1 MIVYHG
7 SIIELPLPDVLHS
20 QKYLDFGKG
29 FYTTTYCEQ
38 AMDVYY
44 RSDLAVQI
52 QDGKYGIDNV
62 DYKYLAED
70 LIENE
75 PSLFQ

>member
-1 MIVYHG
+1 MTDRQALTSFYRQNLEG
-7 SIIELPLPDVLHS
+7 DIIRYISDA
-20 QKYLDFGKG
+20 KG
-29 FYTTTYCEQ
+29 LSLEQ
-38 AMDVYY
+38 AMDAYY

-52 QDGKYGIDNV
+52 HDGKYGIDNM
-62 DYKYLAED
+62 DYKYLAEN

>member
-1 MIVYHG
+1 MTDRQALTSFYRQNLEG
-7 SIIELPLPDVLHS
+7 DIIRYISYAKELPL
-20 QKYLDFGKG
+20 
-29 FYTTTYCEQ
+29 EQ

-52 QDGKYGIDNV
+52 QDGKYGIDNM

>member
-1 MIVYHG
+1 MTDRQALTSFYRQNLEG
-7 SIIELPLPDVLHS
+7 DIIRYISDAKELPL
-20 QKYLDFGKG
+20 
-29 FYTTTYCEQ
+29 EQ

-52 QDGKYGIDNV
+52 QDGKYGIDNM